1 MLCIISRTSS
11 NTVTTYGGGTPYV
24 VLYIHMSCPRNHHRR
39 VSQGEAEKLQQ
50 VGSDVNDAAEDV
62 ALAAYCSS
70 NDAHLPNDVKLDE
83 SPDQPMG
90 DERLAA

>member
-1 MLCIISRTSS
+1 
-11 NTVTTYGGGTPYV
+11 
-24 VLYIHMSCPRNHHRR
+24 MSHPRNHHRR

-50 VGSDVNDAAEDV
+50 VRHSDVNDAAEDV